1 MTSKVRRGLYAVTDD
16 VLTAPDQLLFL
27 VEQAILGGAVMI
39 QFRTKILDAALKL
52 RQATDL
58 AALCRRHDVPLIIND
73 DVLLAAKVGADGVH
87 VGKDD
92 HALKAARAILGDDA
106 IIGVSCYNELARAQQ
121 AKTAGADYVA
131 FGRFFSSQTKPL
143 AAQAEIA
150 LLIQARRL
158 DLPVAAIGGITLDNA
173 QALIG
178 AGVDLLAVVQ
188 GLFGQPDVLR
198 AAQRFT
204 ACMSHTNT

>member
-173 QALIG
+173 QTLIG

-198 AAQRFT
+198 AAQQFT
-204 ACMSHTNT
+204 ACMGDTNT

>member
-1 MTSKVRRGLYAVTDD
+1 MASKVRRGLYAITDD
-16 VLTAPDQLLFL
+16 VLTAPYELLFL
-27 VEQAILGGAVMI
+27 VEQAILGGAVMV

-87 VGKDD
+87 LGKDD
-92 HALKAARAILGDDA
+92 PALKAARAILGDDA
-106 IIGVSCYNELARAQQ
+106 IIGVSCYNELARAQK

-198 AAQRFT
+198 AAQQFT
-204 ACMSHTNT
+204 ACMGDTNT

>member
-1 MTSKVRRGLYAVTDD
+1 MASKVRRGLYAITDD
-16 VLTAPDQLLFL
+16 VLTAPYELLFL
-27 VEQAILGGAVMI
+27 VEQAILGGAVMV

-87 VGKDD
+87 LGKDD
-92 HALKAARAILGDDA
+92 PALKAARAILGDDA

-198 AAQRFT
+198 AAQQFT
-204 ACMSHTNT
+204 ACMGDTNT

>member
-1 MTSKVRRGLYAVTDD
+1 MASKVRRGLYAITDD
-16 VLTAPDQLLFL
+16 VLTAPYELLFL
-27 VEQAILGGAVMI
+27 VEQAILGGAVMV

-173 QALIG
+173 QTLIG

-198 AAQRFT
+198 AAQQFT
-204 ACMSHTNT
+204 ACMGDTNT